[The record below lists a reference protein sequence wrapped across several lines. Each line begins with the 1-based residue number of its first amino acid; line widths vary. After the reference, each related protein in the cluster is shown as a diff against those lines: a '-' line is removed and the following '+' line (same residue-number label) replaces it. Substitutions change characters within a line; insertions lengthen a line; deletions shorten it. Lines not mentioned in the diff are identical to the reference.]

1 MTITDRIA
9 RIAQTIADLQAQL
22 KQLEALRD
30 KVQQHKEQSR

>member
-9 RIAQTIADLQAQL
+9 VIRLTIADLQAQL

-30 KVQQHKEQSR
+30 AVQKHKGPR

>member
-9 RIAQTIADLQAQL
+9 LITTTIADLQAQL

-30 KVQQHKEQSR
+30 AVQKHKEPK